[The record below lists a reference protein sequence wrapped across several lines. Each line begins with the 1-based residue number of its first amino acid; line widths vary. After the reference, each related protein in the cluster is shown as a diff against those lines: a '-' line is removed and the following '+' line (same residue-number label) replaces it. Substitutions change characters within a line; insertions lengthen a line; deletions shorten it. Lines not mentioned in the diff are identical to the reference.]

1 MKSINLGPFRVS
13 PHKRDGEYTGGW
25 LVNIP
30 ATHTAPR
37 CRKFFDNR
45 EDALTYA
52 KGLDRLYRQ
61 GNFVSPR
68 KADTAAPSITF
79 RDAVSRWLRI
89 EELRVRTTA
98 KRPVSLATDY
108 HRLKAALAFF
118 GDMKLSDITEEK
130 LMTFQAERKEAN
142 RKPSTINS
150 DVIAIGKV
158 LRWAHKG
165 DLLKKL
171 PTVARLPKKA
181 RKEAPPTREEIGQI
195 IQALPERLRLL
206 VRLMAETGCRRGE
219 AFNLTWD
226 CLDKASSFVEFSEK
240 EGWAPKTD
248 ESGRKV
254 PIRPEL
260 MAELLSLPQTGKY
273 VFPGRTPEQPV
284 KSIRKAFSSALKT
297 AGISRHLTPHSLR
310 RAFATWAAVEC
321 RMPQPVLQSI
331 LGHAPGS
338 TVTNEH
344 YVKVSD
350 EAKRAAIRDL
360 PL

>member
-1 MKSINLGPFRVS
+1 MKSTNVGPFRVS

-30 ATHTAPR
+30 ATQTGPR
-37 CRKFFDNR
+37 CRKFFDKR

-61 GNFVSPR
+61 GEFTSPR
-68 KADTAAPSITF
+68 KADTTPSITF
-79 RDAVSRWLRI
+79 RDAVSRWLKI
-89 EELRVRTTA
+89 QQLRVRTSA

-118 GDMKLSDITEEK
+118 GDMKLPDITEEK
-130 LMTFQAERKEAN
+130 LMAFQAERKEAN

-150 DVIAIGKV
+150 DVVAIGKV
-158 LRWAHKG
+158 LRWAYKA

-171 PTVARLPKKA
+171 PTVERLPKKA
-181 RKEAPPTREEIGQI
+181 RKEAPPTREEIGRI
-195 IQALPERLRLL
+195 IHALPERLRLL
-206 VRLMAETGCRRGE
+206 VRLMAESGCRRGE

-226 CLDKASSFVEFSEK
+226 CLDEAGGFVNFSEK
-240 EGWAPKTD
+240 DDWAPKTE
-248 ESGRKV
+248 ESDRKV

-260 MAELLSLPQTGKY
+260 MAELLALPQAGKY
-273 VFPGRTPEQPV
+273 VFPGRTPNQPL
-284 KSIRKAFSSALKT
+284 KSIRKAFASALKV

-321 RMPQPVLQSI
+321 KMPQPVLQSI

-350 EAKRAAIRDL
+350 EAKRAAISGL